1 MRLAVISDV
10 HGNRLALEAVLA
22 DIARR
27 GADLTVNL
35 GDLVSGPLEPAA
47 TAALLMTAAMPTV
60 RGNHDR
66 GLTEGAGG
74 SPDQVDDFARAALS
88 PQQLGWLKALPAT
101 LVAEGE
107 VFLCHG
113 TPGSD
118 TEPWL
123 DDWWDG
129 RQTRVPDEA
138 EVTGKAD
145 GIDYPVML
153 CGHTHLARAV
163 RLRDGR
169 LIVNP
174 GSVGLQF
181 NHGSPD
187 ARYALLERRGADW
200 SVGLR
205 SVPYDH
211 HGAARQAVENG
222 FPQWAEAL
230 TTGWVGPAGLFG
242 DAPLSA

>member
-10 HGNRLALEAVLA
+10 HGNRLALEAVLD
-22 DIARR
+22 DITRR

-35 GDLVSGPLEPAA
+35 GDLVGGPLQPAA
-47 TAALLMTAAMPTV
+47 TAALLMSAAMPTV

-66 GLTEGAGG
+66 GLDESAGG
-74 SPDQVDDFARAALS
+74 VPDAVDSFVRTVLS
-88 PQQLGWLKALPAT
+88 PQQLDWLQALPAT
-101 LVAEGE
+101 LVVEGD

-113 TPGSD
+113 TPTSD

-129 RQTRVPDEA
+129 RRTRVPDEA
-138 EVTGKAD
+138 EVTARAD
-145 GIDYPVML
+145 GIACPVML
-153 CGHTHLARAV
+153 CGHTHLPRAV

-187 ARYALLERRGADW
+187 ARYALIERRGADW
-200 SVGLR
+200 RIGLHA
-205 SVPYDH
+205 VPYDH
-211 HGAARQAVENG
+211 EGAARQAAANG

-242 DAPLSA
+242 GAPLSA